1 MKSFQLSQD
10 WFIHEATL
18 SLLLLLLLT
27 QIIALITFQ
36 GFAPFGN
43 SADGQLSPY
52 KGISLNLSPGTR

>member
-18 SLLLLLLLT
+18 SLLLLLT

-52 KGISLNLSPGTR
+52 KGISLNLPPGTR